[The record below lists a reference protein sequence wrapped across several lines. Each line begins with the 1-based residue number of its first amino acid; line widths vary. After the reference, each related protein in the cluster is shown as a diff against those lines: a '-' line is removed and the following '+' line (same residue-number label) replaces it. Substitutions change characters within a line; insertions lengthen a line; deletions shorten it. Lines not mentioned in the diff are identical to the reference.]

1 MSRASHTPVPF
12 WLDMNMTEI
21 TAWIEDINAAA
32 KQK

>member
-1 MSRASHTPVPF
+1 MAIETTIYSPRT
-12 WLDMNMTEI
+12 LGMNMTEI